1 MRYVVIVVLMTLIF
15 FDLSIAQTR
24 DTQRESL
31 RGLAGVEVTIE
42 PIEPDAK
49 ADGLSEEAIRT
60 AVELILQS
68 SGIRIL
74 PSAEKISSTPF
85 LYVRGGTY
93 KLALGLYA
101 HDVRIELK
109 KGVSFVNRPQHM
121 MSATT
126 WETESLGTPGSD
138 NLLRAVIT
146 FVENLVKIFSNDFL
160 TVNPR

>member
-1 MRYVVIVVLMTLIF
+1 MRYVAIVVLMTLTF

-42 PIEPDAK
+42 PIESDAK

-60 AVELILQS
+60 AVELILRS

-74 PSAEKISSTPF
+74 PSTEKVSSAPF
-85 LYVRGGTY
+85 LYTRVATY
-93 KLALGLYA
+93 KLASGLYA
-101 HDVRIELK
+101 HDVRVALK
-109 KGVSFVNRPQHM
+109 QGVSLVNRPQHM
-121 MSATT
+121 MYATT
-126 WETESLGTPGSD
+126 WEAESLGTPGS
-138 NLLRAVIT
+138 NNIRAVIT
-146 FVENLVKIFSNDFL
+146 FVENLVKIFANDFL